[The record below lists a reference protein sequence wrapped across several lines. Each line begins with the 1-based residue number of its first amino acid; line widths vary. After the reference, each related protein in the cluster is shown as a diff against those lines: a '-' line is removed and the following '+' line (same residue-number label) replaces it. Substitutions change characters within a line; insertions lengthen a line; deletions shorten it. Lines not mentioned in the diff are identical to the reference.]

1 VNEQLFVMQ
10 IYTQSASYLLIN
22 KYLADFYEQT
32 PLPERSDIVVEN
44 KNSSL
49 QKQLNPLSV
58 WAIAFGCIIGWGS
71 FINPGKKFL
80 PNSGVAGT
88 AIAML
93 LGALVMIIIA
103 FSYSYMVPKHPKAG
117 GEFTFTKACFGKAP
131 AYLCGWFLVAAY
143 LTNVPM
149 NSTAIGLIVDG
160 LDGTADILK
169 FGFSYSIAGFQVYLG
184 EMLFAMSI
192 LILFAVLNLLGVKKA
207 GYVQTILACLLVFS
221 VLTLTVA
228 AIISP
233 KTELKNMSPIW
244 GFDKAGAVAA
254 AANGTYTD
262 MDSFAKGGT
271 TGILSSILA
280 TFAIAPWAFVG
291 FDTIPQA
298 AEEFKFSYKKV
309 SFIMIIA
316 IAFGCFVY
324 TANNTIAAAA
334 LSNWPELIINA
345 ETTPWLLLA
354 AAEHLLGVP
363 GKVLVGVAVSCA
375 VLSGIMG
382 FYMASSRL
390 MYSMSRDGYLPAFFS
405 KLDEKRGVPKN
416 AMLFC
421 LLISL
426 CGPILG
432 REALGWFVDMSAI
445 GASIGFG
452 FTCMS
457 ALVTMNR
464 DHDSNLFRKI
474 MAVLGSIFSG
484 IFIVLQLIPIP
495 GLSGVH
501 FGKESYWMLIIWVVL
516 GVVFYLCRNRQFDKE
531 TMQKR

>member
-1 VNEQLFVMQ
+1 MEQNNQ
-10 IYTQSASYLLIN
+10 QSL
-22 KYLADFYEQT
+22 K
-32 PLPERSDIVVEN
+32 
-44 KNSSL
+44 
-49 QKQLNPLSV
+49 KQLNPMSV

-88 AIAML
+88 AIAMV

-103 FSYSYMVPKHPKAG
+103 FSYAYMVPKYPKAG
-117 GEFTFTKACFGKAP
+117 GEFTFTKACFGKIP

-160 LDGTADILK
+160 LDGAADILK
-169 FGFSYSIAGFQVYLG
+169 FGFSYSIAGFSVYFG
-184 EMLFAMSI
+184 EMIFAMGI
-192 LILFAVLNLLGVKKA
+192 LILFAILNMLGVKKA
-207 GYVQTILACLLVFS
+207 GFVQTTLAALLVGS

-228 AIISP
+228 ALLSP
-233 KTELKNMSPIW
+233 KTNLENMAPIW
-244 GFDKAGAVAA
+244 GFDKSAAVSAATNGA
-254 AANGTYTD
+254 YTSID
-262 MDSFAKGGT
+262 EFAKGGT
-271 TGILSSILA
+271 TGILSAILA

-298 AEEFKFSYKKV
+298 AEEFNFSYKKV
-309 SFIMIIA
+309 SFIMIVA
-316 IAFGCFVY
+316 IIFGCFVY

-345 ETTPWLLLA
+345 ESTPWLLLS
-354 AAEHLLGVP
+354 AAEYLLGLP
-363 GKVLVGVAVSCA
+363 GKILVGIAVSCA

-390 MYSMSRDGYLPAFFS
+390 MYSMSRDGYLPAFFG
-405 KLDEKRGVPKN
+405 KLDKKHGIPKN
-416 AMLFC
+416 AMIFC
-421 LLISL
+421 LVISL

-452 FTCMS
+452 FTCLS
-457 ALVTMNR
+457 TLVTLKR
-464 DHDSNLFRKI
+464 DGDGSLFVKI
-474 MAVLGSIFSG
+474 AAILGAIFSLL
-484 IFIVLQLIPIP
+484 FIVLQLIPIP

-501 FGKESYWMLIIWVVL
+501 FGKESYILLIVWIVL
-516 GVVFYLCRNRQFDKE
+516 GVIFYLFRSKNFDE
-531 TMQKR
+531 NSN